1 MTKIRLYS
9 HALARRPAELQNS
22 QLKANL
28 RLTEAAVSSFMMS
41 IQQVAYT
48 VISVLVV
55 ILIIVTFWTLMWKF
69 VLEPNPLIRDFFDL
83 DQKDKPKLKGK

>member
-1 MTKIRLYS
+1 
-9 HALARRPAELQNS
+9 
-22 QLKANL
+22 
-28 RLTEAAVSSFMMS
+28 MMS

-55 ILIIVTFWTLMWKF
+55 IIIIVTFWTLMWKF